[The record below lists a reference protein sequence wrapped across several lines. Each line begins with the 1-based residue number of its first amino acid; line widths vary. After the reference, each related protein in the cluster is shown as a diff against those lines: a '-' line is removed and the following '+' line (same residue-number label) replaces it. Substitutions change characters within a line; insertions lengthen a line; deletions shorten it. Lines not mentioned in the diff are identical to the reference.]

1 MDIPIITKE
10 LLNRMGFPDAEVH
23 ESELQGRVRVSVTV
37 SNAREL
43 IGEGGETLALFE
55 HIVRRIVAKHIV
67 PPPLLDVD
75 INGYKRIRED
85 ILRDFALSIGKRV
98 RAEKKSVELKPMP
111 SYDRR
116 VIHLALANSS
126 DLTTESMGEGDER
139 YIVVRPYP

>member
-1 MDIPIITKE
+1 MNTSTIAKE
-10 LLNRMGFPDAEVH
+10 LLDRMGFLGAEVE

-37 SNAREL
+37 ENAREL
-43 IGEGGETLALFE
+43 IGEGGETLALFQ
-55 HIVRRIVAKHIV
+55 HVIRRIAAKRIL
-67 PPPLLDVD
+67 PPPFLDID

-85 ILRDFALSIGKRV
+85 ILRDFANSIGKRV

-116 VIHLALANSS
+116 VIHLALASSS
-126 DLTTESMGEGDER
+126 DLTTESMGEGSGR